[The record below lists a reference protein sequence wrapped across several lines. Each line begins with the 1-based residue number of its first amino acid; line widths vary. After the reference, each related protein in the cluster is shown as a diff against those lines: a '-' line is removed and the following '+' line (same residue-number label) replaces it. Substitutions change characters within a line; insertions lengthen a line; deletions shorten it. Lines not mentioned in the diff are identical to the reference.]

1 MNSGMIKNSIPLQSI
16 LGILMLLT
24 IQHAMAQESVQT
36 VTLNIGDYQ
45 FTPDTIEVTAGYPVI
60 LTLINHDSITP
71 HDFILDD
78 MASGLNIDINISAGK
93 TANVEFTPNIPG
105 SYTFYCS
112 KKLPFMK
119 SHREKGMQGILIVK

>member
-1 MNSGMIKNSIPLQSI
+1 MNRDMKNTSISIRSI
-16 LGILMLLT
+16 LGILILLT

-36 VTLNIGDYQ
+36 VTLSIGDYQ
-45 FTPDTIEVTAGYPVI
+45 FTPDTIEVTAGHPVI
-60 LTLINHDSITP
+60 LTLINKDSITP
-71 HDFILDD
+71 HDFILNE
-78 MASGLNIDINISAGK
+78 MASGLNIDIDVSAGK

-119 SHREKGMQGILIVK
+119 SHRDKGMQGILIVK

>member
-36 VTLNIGDYQ
+36 ATLNIGDYQ

-60 LTLINHDSITP
+60 LTLINNDSITP